1 MPTISSAPKK
11 EDQVKNAARW
21 NEEAVERM
29 FQLRYKDFAG
39 RFDHCKNTQAK
50 KEAYILLAAEL
61 SLQMGVVYDATQ
73 FHELRKKWTS
83 PSLTATGNGDLVQ
96 PKPQFYDIMLDYWGM
111 KPGLSRD
118 TLFSTEVDILDP
130 FNEPGDD
137 KEPPLLS
144 VESETTEIK
153 LEKKT
158 SERKQVFSAR
168 RQPSVKSEKTSSV
181 TQAEALMSG
190 LDAVGKGL
198 NGIGAALAE
207 GPSSTSNDQLVA
219 ALERQTDAFVR
230 QADQMQ
236 QLLSFL
242 VAKENR

>member
-1 MPTISSAPKK
+1 MEKRKSEQGERDEPVKVKKSRGRPKN

-29 FQLRYKDFAG
+29 FQLRYMDFAG
-39 RFDHCKNTQAK
+39 
-50 KEAYILLAAEL
+50 
-61 SLQMGVVYDATQ
+61 LQNK
-73 FHELRKKWTS
+73 FHEFRKKWTS
-83 PSLTATGNGDLVQ
+83 PSLKATGNGDLVQ

-153 LEKKT
+153 FEKTT

-198 NGIGAALAE
+198 NAIEAALAE
-207 GPSSTSNDQLVA
+207 CPSSTSNDQLVA
-219 ALERQTDAFVR
+219 ALERQTDAFAR
-230 QADQMQ
+230 QAHQMQ

>member
-1 MPTISSAPKK
+1 
-11 EDQVKNAARW
+11 
-21 NEEAVERM
+21 
-29 FQLRYKDFAG
+29 
-39 RFDHCKNTQAK
+39 
-50 KEAYILLAAEL
+50 
-61 SLQMGVVYDATQ
+61 

>member
-1 MPTISSAPKK
+1 MSRGRPKK

-61 SLQMGVVYDATQ
+61 SLQMGVVYDVTQ
-73 FHELRKKWTS
+73 VQNKFHELRKKWTS
-83 PSLTATGNGDLVQ
+83 PSLKATGNGDLVQ

-153 LEKKT
+153 LEKK
-158 SERKQVFSAR
+158 
-168 RQPSVKSEKTSSV
+168 
-181 TQAEALMSG
+181 
-190 LDAVGKGL
+190 
-198 NGIGAALAE
+198 
-207 GPSSTSNDQLVA
+207 
-219 ALERQTDAFVR
+219 
-230 QADQMQ
+230 
-236 QLLSFL
+236 
-242 VAKENR
+242 